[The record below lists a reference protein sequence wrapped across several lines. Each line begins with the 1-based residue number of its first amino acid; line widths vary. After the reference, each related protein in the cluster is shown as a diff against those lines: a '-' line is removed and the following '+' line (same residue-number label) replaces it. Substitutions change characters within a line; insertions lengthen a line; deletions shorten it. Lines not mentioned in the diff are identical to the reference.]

1 MSTTQPQSH
10 DLFFDPQKHPDNTLK
25 SFNEFT
31 QSFQLRYTAQFPDPP
46 KVSLD
51 SALHRW
57 KITNTT
63 TDNPN
68 PAPTLAQYDD
78 IVEKWQSKDK
88 VAKFLG
94 MFSSTNFYNDWIAA
108 QPTETLRNNAGWTEF
123 ITYMKEYYKPTE
135 NLTLKN
141 YHFRALAQEKGQTFA
156 AFCNK
161 VEKEAKHCSNVITL
175 IVLLKPPPCEI
186 R

>member
-51 SALHRW
+51 SALHQW

-63 TDNPN
+63 TDDPN
-68 PAPTLAQYDD
+68 PAPTLAQYDA

-94 MFSSTNFYNDWIAA
+94 MFSSANFYNDWIAA

-141 YHFRALAQEKGQTFA
+141 YHFRALAQEKEQTLA

-161 VEKEAKHCSNVITL
+161 VEKEAKHCEF
-175 IVLLKPPPCEI
+175 K
-186 R
+186 